1 MTKIIAAKPADD
13 NVVQRI
19 AVVTINNNTQEF
31 VINNP
36 SDVEFGEVEMN
47 LNDSVEIEFTDSSED
62 GVVISHTIKFIVD
75 REFTEIILP
84 E

>member
-47 LNDSVEIEFTDSSED
+47 LNDSVEIKFTDSSED
-62 GVVISHTIKFIVD
+62 GVVISHTLKFIVD
-75 REFTEIILP
+75 REFTKIILP